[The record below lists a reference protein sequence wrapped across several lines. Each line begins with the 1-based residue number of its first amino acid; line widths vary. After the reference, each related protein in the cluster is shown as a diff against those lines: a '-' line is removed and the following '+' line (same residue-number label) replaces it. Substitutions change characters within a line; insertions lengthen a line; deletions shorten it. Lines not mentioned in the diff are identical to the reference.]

1 MYNFKNYLIV
11 LFSAFLM
18 ISCSEDLQQPT
29 FQFTSSDSAE
39 VGSRFPNLYVDN
51 TGMITMSWTLKI
63 DEEVYALQYANYKN
77 GRWTEP
83 TTVRVGT
90 DFFVN
95 WADFPSAVSRDGQLV
110 AAHRLKKIEGGTY
123 AYNVNVLFPE
133 EESRRWTEPITPH
146 TDNTATE
153 HGFVSMEPLDHDKV
167 LAIWLDGRH
176 TEHRGHDEYG
186 DPAQSMTLRSAEIA
200 SDGTITRSAEIDDMV
215 CDCCQ
220 TDLIRTESGA
230 IAVYR
235 GRTEDEIR
243 DIYVAR
249 YDLETGSW
257 FVPAKIYD
265 DGWQIGACP
274 VNGPRIETNGDIVA
288 VSWFTQAN
296 DENSVKV
303 SVSDDG
309 GVTFGEPTVISN
321 ERVLGRTDILVRDN
335 GEVYV
340 SWMESRN
347 GVGDIMLQKIGEESS
362 AMPLRIGITSSSRRS
377 GMPRMA
383 KTDDAILFAWTQT
396 DPTMRI
402 RTALYPFDTDLETFV
417 RK

>member
-1 MYNFKNYLIV
+1 MYYFKNCLIA
-11 LFSAFLM
+11 LISTFLL

-29 FQFTSSDSAE
+29 FQFISSDTAE
-39 VGSRFPNLYVDN
+39 VGSRYPNLYVDN
-51 TGMITMSWTLKI
+51 TGMVTMSWILRI
-63 DEEVYALQYANYKN
+63 DEELFALQYANYDD
-77 GRWTEP
+77 GQWTEP
-83 TTVRVGT
+83 TTIHVGT

-95 WADFPSAVSRDGQLV
+95 WADFPSAVSRDGELV
-110 AAHRLKKIEGGTY
+110 AAHRLKKIDGGTY

-146 TDNTATE
+146 NDETATE
-153 HGFVSMEPLDHDKV
+153 HGFVSMEPLSDDKV

-176 TEHRGHDEYG
+176 TEHRAHDEYG
-186 DPAQSMTLRSAEIA
+186 DPSQSMTLRSAEVS
-200 SDGTITRSAEIDDMV
+200 SDGTMSRSVEIDDMV

-220 TDLIRTESGA
+220 TDLIRTDDGA

-243 DIYVAR
+243 DIRFSR

-257 FVPAKIYD
+257 SEPTVIYND
-265 DGWQIGACP
+265 NWQIGACP
-274 VNGPRIETNGDIVA
+274 VNGPRIETNGEVVA
-288 VSWFTQAN
+288 VSWFTQA
-296 DENSVKV
+296 DDKSSVKV
-303 SVSDDG
+303 SISEDG

-321 ERVLGRTDILVRDN
+321 ERVVGRTDVLVRDN
-335 GEVYV
+335 GDVYV

-347 GVGDIMLQKIGEESS
+347 GVGDIMLQRIGEESS

-383 KTDDAILFAWTQT
+383 KTDDAILFSWTQT
-396 DPTMRI
+396 EPNMRI
-402 RTALYPFDTDLETFV
+402 RTALFPFDTDLEAIV
-417 RK
+417 NR

>member
-1 MYNFKNYLIV
+1 MYNFKIYLIL

-29 FQFTSSDSAE
+29 FQFVSSDTAE

-51 TGMITMSWTLKI
+51 TGMITMSWTLQI
-63 DEEVYALQYANYKN
+63 DEGMYALQYANYRN

-83 TTVRVGT
+83 TTVHVGT

-95 WADFPSAVSRDGQLV
+95 WADFPSAVSWDGQLV

-123 AYNVNVLFPE
+123 AYNVNVLFPK

-146 TDNTATE
+146 TDNTPTE
-153 HGFVSMEPLDHDKV
+153 HGFVSMEPLNDDKV

-186 DPAQSMTLRSAEIA
+186 DPSQSMTLRSAEV
-200 SDGTITRSAEIDDMV
+200 SKDGTVSRSLEIDAMV

-220 TDLIRTESGA
+220 TDLIRTDDGA

-243 DIYVAR
+243 DIYVVR
-249 YDLETGSW
+249 YDLEFGSW
-257 FVPAKIYD
+257 SEPATIYD
-265 DGWQIGACP
+265 DGWKIAGCP
-274 VNGPRIETNGDIVA
+274 VNGPRIEAGGDIVA
-288 VSWFTQAN
+288 VSWFTQA
-296 DENSVKV
+296 DGENSVKV
-303 SVSDDG
+303 SISEDG
-309 GVTFGEPTVISN
+309 GVTFREPVVISN
-321 ERVLGRTDILVRDN
+321 ERIIGRTDVLVRDN
-335 GEVYV
+335 GDVYV

-347 GVGDIMLQKIGEESS
+347 GVGDIMLQRIGEESS
-362 AMPLRIGITSSSRRS
+362 AMPIRLGITSSSRRS

-396 DPTMRI
+396 DPNMRI
-402 RTALYPFDTDLETFV
+402 RTALFPFDTDLEAFV
-417 RK
+417 NR